1 MRFYKSPPNP
11 LKALSHTL
19 PLARSFSLWVRL
31 CLGTPSLS
39 LSLMNPLLARSL
51 CTLMATDWDYHA
63 GVCEEST
70 RWTSPFFSYSWT
82 KCRTLPPATHTHQD
96 DGPPSLWEIRW
107 AAIWF
112 VLSLYASAHTCTH
125 THALPFTHLSTLAQ
139 WWRIWER
146 KIGFF
151 TTECS
156 WIRFIIDLSWCSGK
170 KNAAGRSV
178 CNSPVN

>member
-1 MRFYKSPPNP
+1 
-11 LKALSHTL
+11 
-19 PLARSFSLWVRL
+19 
-31 CLGTPSLS
+31 
-39 LSLMNPLLARSL
+39 
-51 CTLMATDWDYHA
+51 MATDWDYHA

-82 KCRTLPPATHTHQD
+82 KCRTLSPATHTHQD

-146 KIGFF
+146 KIGFC

-156 WIRFIIDLSWCSGK
+156 WIRFIIDLSWCSGEK
-170 KNAAGRSV
+170 KCSCQISLQLTCKLEDWMYHYYHLMYQYWHLKECIKSSYSGN
-178 CNSPVN
+178 